1 MIAKITPFTPNGCI
15 TAPPSKSVAHRLIIL
30 AALKNGRTEI
40 YGVGKSDDVIATLN
54 CVKNLGAKV
63 EIFDDFVAIEGIKD
77 VLVASKLPCNESGS
91 TLRFMIPVSC
101 ALGANAT
108 FLGTEKLLSRPNEK
122 LFDLL
127 LAKGIKI
134 NGYNFEG
141 KLSAGKYEIDS
152 TISSQYITGL
162 LLALPNLE
170 GDSQIVLKG
179 ETVSKDYINITLS
192 TMDLAQIKYKKTAD
206 SFIVYGNQKSN
217 LPDKITV
224 EGDWS
229 GAAFPLVLGAIKG
242 EITVKNLS
250 LNSKQGDRK
259 ILQLLT
265 DIGANVKIKGEQ
277 ITVKESK
284 LSAFEIDC
292 QDIPDLA
299 PIICVLASATNGEC
313 KIKNVERLKFK
324 ESDRIQTTLDFLQ
337 KAGITASYK
346 EGNITVYGNGAK
358 FKNAI
363 YNGSND
369 HRVVMCQSVISA
381 IASGESQINGCQ
393 AINKSYVSFFEDLKK
408 LGGNIDV
415 QMERG

>member
-122 LFDLL
+122 LFELL

-141 KLSAGKYEIDS
+141 QLPAGKYEIDS

-162 LLALPNLE
+162 LLALPNLD

-179 ETVSKDYINITLS
+179 ETVSKDYINI
-192 TMDLAQIKYKKTAD
+192 
-206 SFIVYGNQKSN
+206 
-217 LPDKITV
+217 
-224 EGDWS
+224 
-229 GAAFPLVLGAIKG
+229 
-242 EITVKNLS
+242 
-250 LNSKQGDRK
+250 
-259 ILQLLT
+259 
-265 DIGANVKIKGEQ
+265 
-277 ITVKESK
+277 
-284 LSAFEIDC
+284 
-292 QDIPDLA
+292 
-299 PIICVLASATNGEC
+299 
-313 KIKNVERLKFK
+313 
-324 ESDRIQTTLDFLQ
+324 
-337 KAGITASYK
+337 
-346 EGNITVYGNGAK
+346 
-358 FKNAI
+358 
-363 YNGSND
+363 
-369 HRVVMCQSVISA
+369 SVI
-381 IASGESQINGCQ
+381 I
-393 AINKSYVSFFEDLKK
+393 
-408 LGGNIDV
+408 
-415 QMERG
+415 

>member
-1 MIAKITPFTPNGCI
+1 
-15 TAPPSKSVAHRLIIL
+15 
-30 AALKNGRTEI
+30 
-40 YGVGKSDDVIATLN
+40 
-54 CVKNLGAKV
+54 
-63 EIFDDFVAIEGIKD
+63 
-77 VLVASKLPCNESGS
+77 
-91 TLRFMIPVSC
+91 
-101 ALGANAT
+101 
-108 FLGTEKLLSRPNEK
+108 
-122 LFDLL
+122 
-127 LAKGIKI
+127 
-134 NGYNFEG
+134 
-141 KLSAGKYEIDS
+141 
-152 TISSQYITGL
+152 
-162 LLALPNLE
+162 
-170 GDSQIVLKG
+170 
-179 ETVSKDYINITLS
+179 
-192 TMDLAQIKYKKTAD
+192 
-206 SFIVYGNQKSN
+206 
-217 LPDKITV
+217 
-224 EGDWS
+224 
-229 GAAFPLVLGAIKG
+229 
-242 EITVKNLS
+242 
-250 LNSKQGDRK
+250 K

-313 KIKNVERLKFK
+313 KIKNVMRLKFK

-346 EGNITVYGNGAK
+346 EGNITVLGNGAK

>member
-30 AALKNGRTEI
+30 AALKEGRTEI
-40 YGVGKSDDVIATLN
+40 HNVGNSEDVLATLN

-63 EIFDDFVAIEGIKD
+63 EIFDDFVAIKGIKD
-77 VLVASKLPCNESGS
+77 VAVASNLPCNESGS

-101 ALGANAT
+101 SLGANAT
-108 FLGTEKLLSRPNEK
+108 FFGTEKLLSRPNQK
-122 LFDLL
+122 LFELL
-127 LAKGIKI
+127 SAKGIKI
-134 NGYNFEG
+134 EGYNFEG
-141 KLSAGKYEIDS
+141 QLSAGKYEIDS

-162 LLALPNLE
+162 LLALPNLD

-192 TMDLAQIKYKKTAD
+192 AMDLAQIKYQKTAD
-206 SFIVYGNQKSN
+206 AFIVYGNQKSN

-229 GAAFPLVLGAIKG
+229 GAAFLLVLGAIKG
-242 EITVKNLS
+242 QITVKNLDV
-250 LNSKQGDRK
+250 NSKQGDKKIAK
-259 ILQLLT
+259 ILA
-265 DIGANVKIKGEQ
+265 DIGANVSFDGNQ

-284 LSAFEIDC
+284 LNAFEVDC

-324 ESDRIQTTLDFLQ
+324 ESDRIKTTLEFLQ
-337 KAGITASYK
+337 QAGIKANYK
-346 EGNITVYGNGAK
+346 DGTITVYGNGAK
-358 FKNAI
+358 FKGAT

-369 HRVVMCQSVISA
+369 HRVVMCQSVMSA
-381 IASGESQINGCQ
+381 LANGESEIKGCQ

-408 LGGNIDV
+408 LGGKIDV
-415 QMERG
+415 QMERR

>member
-217 LPDKITV
+217 LPDRITV

-229 GAAFPLVLGAIKG
+229 NAAFLLVLGAIKG

-299 PIICVLASATNGEC
+299 PIICV
-313 KIKNVERLKFK
+313 
-324 ESDRIQTTLDFLQ
+324 
-337 KAGITASYK
+337 
-346 EGNITVYGNGAK
+346 
-358 FKNAI
+358 
-363 YNGSND
+363 
-369 HRVVMCQSVISA
+369 
-381 IASGESQINGCQ
+381 
-393 AINKSYVSFFEDLKK
+393 
-408 LGGNIDV
+408 
-415 QMERG
+415 